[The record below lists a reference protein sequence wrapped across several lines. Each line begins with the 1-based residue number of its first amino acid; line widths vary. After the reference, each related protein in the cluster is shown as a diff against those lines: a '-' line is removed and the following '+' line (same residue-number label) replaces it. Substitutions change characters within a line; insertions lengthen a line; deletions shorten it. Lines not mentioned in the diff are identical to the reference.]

1 MGNNRIHTIIE
12 NGNDKDH
19 ERSEIK
25 FPDQGNKH
33 KAKLQNGS
41 DINLE
46 KYEVHFSGEKYL

>member
-46 KYEVHFSGEKYL
+46 KYEVHFSGENYL